1 LKTLRIWVVVGLAG
15 TSLALTG
22 CGDDDRPEID
32 AGELDAGRDA
42 SDGTDADMPEL
53 DADMPELD
61 ADTRLDA
68 GEELDGGEDVD
79 AGEDAGADAGM
90 EMASC
95 SDGRRNGDETGV
107 DCGGPTCTA
116 RCPDLGR
123 CSISS
128 DCASRVCIG
137 GTCIAPACTD
147 GVRNGDE
154 TGADCGGPTCS
165 GCGLGQGCAS
175 EDDCATGTCSGGFC
189 VADHCFDMTR
199 NVNETDVDCGGA
211 DCAPC
216 NAGEQCRT
224 NRDCNMSTC
233 EGGFCLT
240 PECSNGMPDAGEVDV
255 DCGGECPGCD
265 DGTACTMGVDCLS
278 GRCEGGICTSC
289 SDGAQSGAE
298 TGVDCGGGVCRG
310 CPGGEVCTTNDDCA
324 SRVCTAGICEGA
336 ATYYRED
343 FTAGDGGWADPAAT
357 GVTPTPVC
365 ENTCTSSLGDD
376 WTDDGF
382 CDESATSATC
392 LPGTDCLDCGPYTPP
407 GDLWQYAAPAATFID
422 AAYTGTSVWVT
433 NPTGDYPNNANASL
447 VSPEIDLTM
456 ATVDPLLRFAATYE
470 AERGFDGT
478 TVEVSIDGGTF
489 TRVGTNA
496 PNWYDA
502 VNSSGAPLNRF
513 ASSTGVPWRI
523 VEHPLTGTAGHTI
536 RLRFRF
542 TSDGSS
548 VYEGFAFDDVEIR
561 DDVCNN
567 GIADPAET
575 DIDCGGELCAPCDE
589 GLDCIEDDDCAS
601 GVCDLGTCVSCDD
614 EIENGGE
621 TDLDCGGEDC
631 GPCNDTQGCAADT
644 DCLSGRCEA
653 GVCTSC
659 FDGIQNGGETFIDC
673 GGGGCGLCLGGAEC
687 TANEQCFSG
696 ACTAGVCEPPA
707 STGARWTFDASDEGW
722 VTGGTASS
730 WEYAPPTSGH
740 ITTAYTGT
748 SVWVTNA
755 DGDYNANE
763 DSWVASPSVDLS
775 AYTNDPTIRVA
786 ITYRTEQSSP
796 TSTIWDYGWL
806 EMSIDGGT
814 TWTRVGANGT
824 GTNWYNRTSTT
835 TPGWGGIT
843 NTGWVE
849 ASNTLVG
856 AAGEDDVRIRFRFD
870 SDSANSLG
878 TPPYSGLAFDDVEI
892 VPSAPD
898 LAVTLAP
905 SANLCDGVLVT
916 VRNQGSLPVSFF
928 DLLTNVD
935 GTMSTTRVTR
945 LLEPGQA
952 YTVELRAAMNLEAS
966 VRAVGDADPSN
977 DTAMFATAP
986 RTIGARYVETFEM
999 GAGDW
1004 VTTGTNS
1011 SWAWG
1016 TPNDT
1021 FITNANSGSRA
1032 WVTNLT
1038 TDYRASEQSY
1048 LVSPCFDFSGFGT
1061 DPTLSFSYIHDTEP
1075 TNDYAFVEITT
1086 DGGETWEKLGLFG
1099 TGSNWYNDLA
1109 GDFWDGRSGAAGV
1122 WLRAS
1127 HPLTGAAGSGAV
1139 RVRVSFVS
1147 NATTQRE
1154 GFGVDDVILMP

>member
-1 LKTLRIWVVVGLAG
+1 LKKLRIWVVVGLAG

-32 AGELDAGRDA
+32 AGELDAGQDA
-42 SDGTDADMPEL
+42 SDGTDADMPEVDADMPEL

-61 ADTRLDA
+61 GGADVD
-68 GEELDGGEDVD
+68 GGDGGEHVDGGPETD
-79 AGEDAGADAGM
+79 AGTDTDAGM
-90 EMASC
+90 MVMPSC

-107 DCGGPTCTA
+107 DCGGPTCPT

-147 GVRNGDE
+147 GVRNGNE
-154 TGADCGGPTCS
+154 TGSDCGGPTCG
-165 GCGLGQGCAS
+165 GCGLGQGCAG
-175 EDDCATGTCSGGFC
+175 EDDCAAGTCAGGFC
-189 VADHCFDMTR
+189 VADHCFDGSR

-211 DCAPC
+211 DCGPC
-216 NAGEQCRT
+216 DAGEQCRT

-240 PECSNGMPDAGEVDV
+240 PECSNRMPDVGEVGV

-278 GRCEGGICTSC
+278 GRCETGICTSC
-289 SDGAQSGAE
+289 NDGAQNGME

-310 CPGGEVCTTNDDCA
+310 CPAGQMCMGNDDCA
-324 SRVCTAGICEGA
+324 SRVCTAGVCEGA

-343 FTAGDGGWADPAAT
+343 FEGDNGGWTTGGSSSSWEWGVPAAT
-357 GVTPTPVC
+357 TINAAAEGLSAWVTNLDGSYNAS
-365 ENTCTSSLGDD
+365 ESSWIQSPAFNLA
-376 WTDDGF
+376 
-382 CDESATSATC
+382 SATS
-392 LPGTDCLDCGPYTPP
+392 
-407 GDLWQYAAPAATFID
+407 
-422 AAYTGTSVWVT
+422 
-433 NPTGDYPNNANASL
+433 
-447 VSPEIDLTM
+447 
-456 ATVDPLLRFAATYE
+456 DPLLTFFHIFRTE
-470 AERGFDGT
+470 SCCDEGW
-478 TVEVSIDGGTF
+478 VEVSTNGGTSWRKLTSSRAGGYTNTTSQWWNGSRTTW
-489 TRVGTNA
+489 TRSEFVMTN
-496 PNWYDA
+496 
-502 VNSSGAPLNRF
+502 
-513 ASSTGVPWRI
+513 
-523 VEHPLTGTAGHTI
+523 TAGQADV

-542 TSDGSS
+542 DADSS
-548 VYEGFAFDDVEIR
+548 VQDEGFGIDDISVVEDI
-561 DDVCNN
+561 CGN
-567 GIADPAET
+567 GVADPAET
-575 DIDCGGELCAPCDE
+575 DVDCGGDICGPCDD
-589 GLDCIEDDDCAS
+589 GLDCVIDDDCDS
-601 GVCDLGTCVSCDD
+601 DICDLGTCVSCSD

-621 TDLDCGGEDC
+621 TDLDCGGADC
-631 GPCNDTQGCAADT
+631 GPCNDTQTCSVGT

-673 GGGGCGLCLGGAEC
+673 GAGGCGLCLGGAGC
-687 TANEQCFSG
+687 TADAQCASG
-696 ACTAGVCEPPA
+696 TCTAGICTAPSVTGYDWDFEADDGDWTVGGTAPSWAWGAPMHTDIPA
-707 STGARWTFDASDEGW
+707 AGEGTNAWVTNLTGNYNASESSWIQSPVLDFSGFAADPTLSFLLAYRTEGCCDEGW
-722 VTGGTASS
+722 VEISTNGGTA
-730 WEYAPPTSGH
+730 
-740 ITTAYTGT
+740 
-748 SVWVTNA
+748 
-755 DGDYNANE
+755 
-763 DSWVASPSVDLS
+763 
-775 AYTNDPTIRVA
+775 
-786 ITYRTEQSSP
+786 
-796 TSTIWDYGWL
+796 
-806 EMSIDGGT
+806 
-814 TWTRVGANGT
+814 WTRLVDEGAA
-824 GTNWYNRTSTT
+824 TNWYNDTVSDEWDGTSTA
-835 TPGWGGIT
+835 WRR
-843 NTGWVE
+843 
-849 ASNTLVG
+849 ASNVLAGT
-856 AAGEDDVRIRFRFD
+856 AGETDVRIRFRFA
-870 SDSANSLG
+870 SDSSVQFG
-878 TPPYSGLAFDDVEI
+878 GFGIDDI
-892 VPSAPD
+892 SISASAPD
-898 LAVTLAP
+898 LAVSLAP
-905 SANLCDGVLVT
+905 SSNLCDGVLVT
-916 VRNQGSLPVSFF
+916 VRNEGSLPVSFF

-945 LLEPGQA
+945 RIDPGQA

-977 DTAMFATAP
+977 DTAAYSTIP
-986 RTIGARYVETFEM
+986 RTIGARYVETFEA

-1016 TPNDT
+1016 TPSDS

-1032 WVTNLT
+1032 WVTGLT

-1099 TGSNWYNDLA
+1099 TGTNWYNDLA
-1109 GDFWDGRSGAAGV
+1109 GEFWDGRSGAAGV

>member
-1 LKTLRIWVVVGLAG
+1 MKTLRIWVVVGLAG

-42 SDGTDADMPEL
+42 SDGTDADMPGVDADMPDL
-53 DADMPELD
+53 DADMPDLD
-61 ADTRLDA
+61 GGDD
-68 GEELDGGEDVD
+68 LDGGEDRD
-79 AGEDAGADAGM
+79 GGSETDAGM
-90 EMASC
+90 DTDAGMMVMPSC

-107 DCGGPTCTA
+107 DCGGPTCPT

-154 TGADCGGPTCS
+154 TGSDCGGPTCN

-175 EDDCATGTCSGGFC
+175 EDDCAAGTCSGGFC
-189 VADHCFDMTR
+189 VADHCFDGTR

-240 PECSNGMPDAGEVDV
+240 PECSNGVPDMGEVDV

-278 GRCEGGICTSC
+278 RRCEGGVCTSC
-289 SDGAQSGAE
+289 NDGARNGAE
-298 TGVDCGGGVCRG
+298 TGVDCGGSVCRG
-310 CPGGEVCTTNDDCA
+310 CPAGQMCTVNDDCA
-324 SRVCTAGICEGA
+324 SRVCTAGVCEGA

-343 FTAGDGGWADPAAT
+343 FGADDGGWVV
-357 GVTPTPVC
+357 G
-365 ENTCTSSLGDD
+365 G
-376 WTDDGF
+376 
-382 CDESATSATC
+382 TSAT
-392 LPGTDCLDCGPYTPP
+392 
-407 GDLWQYAAPAATFID
+407 WEYAAPAGTNIAS
-422 AAYTGTSVWVT
+422 ARTGTNVWVT
-433 NPTGDYPNNANASL
+433 NADGTYASNEDSWVQSPTIDLSGATSTPELVFWLNRDLERFSPTGTSWDIAWVQLSTN
-447 VSPEIDLTM
+447 
-456 ATVDPLLRFAATYE
+456 
-470 AERGFDGT
+470 DGMTWT
-478 TVEVSIDGGTF
+478 TLGSRTSGGT
-489 TRVGTNA
+489 
-496 PNWYDA
+496 NWYDGA
-502 VNSSGAPLNRF
+502 NSPGQQGWGGR
-513 ASSTGVPWRI
+513 TGWTQVS
-523 VEHPLTGTAGHTI
+523 HPLVGAAGSATVRIRI
-536 RLRFRF
+536 RLD
-542 TSDGSS
+542 SDGDTEQ
-548 VYEGFAFDDVEIR
+548 EGVAFDDVEIR
-561 DDVCNN
+561 EDICRN

-575 DIDCGGELCAPCDE
+575 DVDCGGDICGPCDD
-589 GLDCIEDDDCAS
+589 GLDCTIDDDCES
-601 GVCDLGTCVSCDD
+601 GICDFGICVSCADG
-614 EIENGGE
+614 IENGGE
-621 TDLDCGGEDC
+621 TDLDCGGADC
-631 GPCNDTQGCAADT
+631 GPCNDTRTCNVGT

-653 GVCTSC
+653 GRCTSC

-673 GGGGCGLCLGGAEC
+673 GGGGCGLCLGGAGC
-687 TANEQCFSG
+687 TADAQCFSG
-696 ACTAGVCEPPA
+696 TCTAGICDAPA
-707 STGARWTFDASDEGW
+707 ATGVAWTFDAGDEGW
-722 VTGGTASS
+722 TTGGTAST
-730 WEYAPPTSGH
+730 WEYAVPADGY
-740 ITTAYTGT
+740 TTAAFTGT
-748 SVWVTNA
+748 SVWITNA
-755 DGDYNANE
+755 DGQYVSNE
-763 DSWVASPSVDLS
+763 DSWVQSPSVDLS
-775 AYTNDPTIRVA
+775 AYTGALSIQLA
-786 ITYRTEQSSP
+786 LSYRAEFLAP
-796 TSTIWDYGWL
+796 STFYDYAWL
-806 EMSIDGGT
+806 ETSVAGGA
-814 TWTRVGANGT
+814 WTRVGTAT
-824 GTNWYNRTSTT
+824 SGTNWYNRTTT
-835 TPGWGGIT
+835 GSQGWGGVSGGWIVASHPL
-843 NTGWVE
+843 TGV
-849 ASNTLVG
+849 SGQSDVRVRIRFDSDFSGND
-856 AAGEDDVRIRFRFD
+856 AGFAFDDVRI
-870 SDSANSLG
+870 
-878 TPPYSGLAFDDVEI
+878 I
-892 VPSAPD
+892 PSAPD
-898 LAVTLAP
+898 LAVSLAP
-905 SANLCDGVLVT
+905 SSNLCDGVLVT

-945 LLEPGQA
+945 RIDPGQA
-952 YTVELRAAMNLEAS
+952 YTVELRAAMNIEAS
-966 VRAVGDADPSN
+966 ARAVGDADPSN
-977 DTAMFATAP
+977 DTAAYSTIP
-986 RTIGARYVETFEM
+986 RTIGARYVETFES

-1021 FITNANSGSRA
+1021 FIMNANSGSRA
-1032 WVTNLT
+1032 WVTGLT
-1038 TDYRASEQSY
+1038 TDHNANERSY

-1075 TNDYAFVEITT
+1075 TNDHAFVEITT

-1122 WLRAS
+1122 WVRGS